1 MNHGDVLFEPNLPAR
16 HRKARWGLW
25 LFQAAT
31 LVGIVV
37 LMALL
42 YNIINNTMGIAAIEY
57 RIYPGALGLDL
68 ETLPQQPKAR
78 LIEILETYLSPA
90 VLRTLEREKP
100 LSERT
105 RENLATLVL
114 ERVFRPKVVT
124 TWPLTTS
131 LLHTEAIIQFTHQHY
146 PRAELR
152 WMVWFNSRFLTRPQ
166 SSDPIR
172 AGVRTAIL
180 GSLWL
185 VAITAITA
193 LPLGVAAAIYLEE
206 YARKDRWINRVIQ
219 VNINNLAGVPSII
232 YGILGLAIF
241 VRALEPITSGAV
253 FGAVPEGVTASG
265 R

>member
-1 MNHGDVLFEPNLPAR
+1 MSQEVLFEPNLPAR
-16 HRKARWGLW
+16 HRKDRWGLW
-25 LFQAAT
+25 LFQTAT

-42 YNIINNTMGIAAIEY
+42 YNIINNTAGIAAIEY
-57 RIYPGALGLDL
+57 KIYPYALGLDL
-68 ETLPQQPKAR
+68 DTLAQEPKER
-78 LIEILETYLSPA
+78 LITILETYLPPS
-90 VLRTLEREKP
+90 VRRTLEREKP
-100 LSERT
+100 LAQRT
-105 RENLATLVL
+105 QEQLAILVL
-114 ERVFRPKVVT
+114 ERVLRPKVVT
-124 TWPLTTS
+124 TWPLVTS
-131 LLHTEAIIQFTHQHY
+131 LLHTDEIIQEAQTRY

-152 WMVWFNSRFLTRPQ
+152 WMFWLNKRFLTRPQ

-185 VAITAITA
+185 VGITALTA
-193 LPLGVAAAIYLEE
+193 LPLGVATAIYLEE
-206 YARKDRWINRVIQ
+206 YARKDRWFNRLIQ